1 MKIIDTTT
9 YFEEDMIMDV
19 RFNVLNE
26 YVDKFIVC
34 EANYSHSGK
43 KKNIN
48 FDKNDFP
55 KFKDKIVHLVLEDE
69 PKNLEDETSEE
80 PHTQRSN
87 SVKRINYQRDY
98 ISNYLKDFDDEDFI
112 MYSDNDEIP
121 NLKDIN
127 FKKLKNKIILFKQK
141 TFYYKLNL

>member
-9 YFEEDMIMDV
+9 YFEEDMVMDV

-48 FDKNDFP
+48 FDKSNFP
-55 KFKDKIVHLVLEDE
+55 KFK
-69 PKNLEDETSEE
+69 
-80 PHTQRSN
+80 
-87 SVKRINYQRDY
+87 
-98 ISNYLKDFDDEDFI
+98 
-112 MYSDNDEIP
+112 
-121 NLKDIN
+121 
-127 FKKLKNKIILFKQK
+127 NKIIHFI
-141 TFYYKLNL
+141 FC